1 MEGKRIPDFY
11 RRHRVALFLSPT
23 HAVMDGVSAA
33 ASVAGLIT
41 LAQSILGF
49 ILKAKSWHKEV
60 PKLEREI
67 KDLEDVVG
75 LLEPLTRNLE
85 NLSENPL
92 SEDTLGASNTELLC

>member
-1 MEGKRIPDFY
+1 
-11 RRHRVALFLSPT
+11 
-23 HAVMDGVSAA
+23 MDGLSAA
-33 ASVAGLIT
+33 ASVASLIT
-41 LAQSILGF
+41 LAQSILDF

-92 SEDTLGASNTELLC
+92 SEDTLSAPSRTSTLTSA

>member
-1 MEGKRIPDFY
+1 MEK
-11 RRHRVALFLSPT
+11 ASPT
-23 HAVMDGVSAA
+23 FAESPILITYPAAMDGVSAA

-41 LAQSILGF
+41 LAQSILAF

-60 PKLEREI
+60 PKLELEI